1 MTTRIV
7 EYFADVIPG
16 RAPLA
21 REPGIQTRTQRLH
34 LDSGSRAVARVR
46 NDESLV

>member
-1 MTTRIV
+1 MKILTS
-7 EYFADVIPG
+7 VIPG

-21 REPGIQTRTQRLH
+21 REPGIQKQLLNMH

-46 NDESLV
+46 NDSGEDRAL